1 MDGTNLKLKI
11 SVVSQISTLRMLV
24 TGPFGYL
31 TANFHSE
38 RDDFPSYVSP
48 HSYTGNFIFTYSQTF
63 FEGAQAKDILLGTF
77 FEQKKL
83 HD

>member
-1 MDGTNLKLKI
+1 MTCDVPNFNIKNACDSFLFLFD
-11 SVVSQISTLRMLV
+11 SQL
-24 TGPFGYL
+24 
-31 TANFHSE
+31 
-38 RDDFPSYVSP
+38 
-48 HSYTGNFIFTYSQTF
+48 SYTGYFIFTYSQTF